1 MPKEEAAVRE
11 RGAEELRLA
20 EGAFPARSSSGSGGG
35 CAAIGVRGGG
45 GREEGREV
53 VVDSDILCFW

>member
-1 MPKEEAAVRE
+1 VRE